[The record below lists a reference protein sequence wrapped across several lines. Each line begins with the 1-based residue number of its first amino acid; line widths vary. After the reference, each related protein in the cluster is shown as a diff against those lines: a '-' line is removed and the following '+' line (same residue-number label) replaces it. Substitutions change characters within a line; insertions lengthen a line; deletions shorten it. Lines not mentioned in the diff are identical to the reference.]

1 MNRLDLLLLQDIA
14 RKQGKHQQH
23 DQDEKSPGAEE
34 LLFSGLRSIWNS
46 SSATDS
52 TEVSEYKR
60 STRVPSSGSSESAA
74 LPAEQRHQVS
84 HGTIAMT

>member
-46 SSATDS
+46 SSATDP
-52 TEVSEYKR
+52 R
-60 STRVPSSGSSESAA
+60 GF
-74 LPAEQRHQVS
+74 
-84 HGTIAMT
+84 

>member
-1 MNRLDLLLLQDIA
+1 MRMSDRRPSEETKSRNKVKHTSKDRQNCFMNRLDLLLLQDIA

-46 SSATDS
+46 SSATDP
-52 TEVSEYKR
+52 R
-60 STRVPSSGSSESAA
+60 GF
-74 LPAEQRHQVS
+74 
-84 HGTIAMT
+84 